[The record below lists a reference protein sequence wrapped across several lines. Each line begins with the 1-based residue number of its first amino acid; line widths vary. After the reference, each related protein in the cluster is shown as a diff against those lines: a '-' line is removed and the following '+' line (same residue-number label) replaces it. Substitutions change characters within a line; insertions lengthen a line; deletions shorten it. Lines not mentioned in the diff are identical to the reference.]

1 LALKTKAFF
10 RKKAQEMINLSTSPL
25 AVKRAFLPIVVLT
38 ILFSCQD
45 RINDPETLFQLVREG
60 KIENL
65 SDKEIDKNILNQKDS
80 LGNTALFTAVEA
92 NNLTVVDFLLKKG
105 ADPNIENKKHQTALG
120 LAKEN
125 GFAELVKTIKLHQ
138 YKDWKIR
145 ENKFSE
151 DALLYAIE
159 NDITTIVSDF
169 LNNGTDSNHT
179 FESTGVPLL
188 IQAIFSDSNESV
200 KLLLENHADPN
211 SLFDTRPAVTIS
223 AMFGQYEVTKMLL
236 DAGADPNLPDG
247 PLTTALMLAA
257 EEGHADVV
265 KLLLEYGANESLRDL
280 SKETALDKAIN
291 NEHLDVVRLF

>member
-1 LALKTKAFF
+1 
-10 RKKAQEMINLSTSPL
+10 
-25 AVKRAFLPIVVLT
+25 VKRAFLPIVVLT

>member
-1 LALKTKAFF
+1 
-10 RKKAQEMINLSTSPL
+10 MINLSTSPL

>member
-236 DAGADPNLPDG
+236 DA
-247 PLTTALMLAA
+247 LMLAA